1 MLHEHLHQKRK
12 SKIPK
17 KYNNIHTGKG
27 GVYAALPLP
36 CEGMEAISDRPSAQV
51 KHIKKS
57 NT

>member
-1 MLHEHLHQKRK
+1 MITNMTD
-12 SKIPK
+12 KIQQHT
-17 KYNNIHTGKG
+17 NVIHKWGLG
-27 GVYAALPLP
+27 GVVYAALPLP